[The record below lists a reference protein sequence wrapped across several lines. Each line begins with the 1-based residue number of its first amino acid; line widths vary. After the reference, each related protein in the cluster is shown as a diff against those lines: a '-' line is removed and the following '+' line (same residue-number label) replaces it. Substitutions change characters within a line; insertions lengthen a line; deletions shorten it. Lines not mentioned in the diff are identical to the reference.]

1 MTNSAN
7 TPIPHRRLPFR
18 PDIEGL
24 RAVAILLVVAAHAN
38 FPWFSGGFIGVDVFY
53 VLSGYLITG
62 LLLQEVRATQAIDFA
77 DFYARRF
84 RRLMPGLL
92 LMLVGTGIAAWLLV
106 APTDQPAQ
114 AIAAVSASVWLSNFH
129 FAFSDLGYF
138 TPGAETNLY
147 LHTWS
152 LGVEEQFYLIW
163 PALLAIG
170 LGVRKEGTHAAKYSR
185 LRAILIAIL
194 AASLLACIVWTRT
207 APLLAFYMMPARAW
221 QFALGALVF
230 LHFGSRDT
238 DTRPRDA
245 PQTTPHLLTVGWLG
259 LGSILAAAL
268 VLDAKTPYPGFW
280 ALLPSV
286 GTAAVLAAGTRRGSA
301 GVARLLAW
309 GPMQSIGRISYA
321 WYLWHWPVLLLGACV
336 IRTDIAINR
345 LGLVLLSLLIAS
357 ASYRWVEAPLRRRK
371 SLITRPRIAVAGA
384 FACMIIAASIGLRWH
399 NHAIDRLSDPDQQ
412 PFQAIRYD
420 APVIYTMPCDDWY
433 QSADVRPCT
442 FGPEDASHTAVILGD
457 SVGVQ
462 WFPAFAEIFG
472 KPDWRLLVLTKSSC
486 PIVDAPFFYARIG
499 RVFTECA
506 KWRQDALQFVA
517 SLKPDIVILGSTS
530 TYGFA
535 ESDWIEGTANVLRKI
550 DDAAKR
556 IVIMRSTP
564 VLPFDGPSCLA
575 PRSRLH
581 TLLTGTNGCSASAH
595 DGPSDDVF
603 HWLALA
609 AKKFPN
615 AKVVDMTD
623 SVCPAEVCRAELNG
637 MVVFRDTQHL
647 TAKFAASLS
656 GVLQSR
662 LGVPDLDESTPPRSP

>member
-1 MTNSAN
+1 MTSHAKA
-7 TPIPHRRLPFR
+7 PALHCRLPFR

-24 RAVAILLVVAAHAN
+24 RAVAILLVVAAHAG
-38 FPWFSGGFIGVDVFY
+38 FPWLSGGFVGVDVFY

-62 LLLQEVRATQAIDFA
+62 LLLQEVRATQAIHFA

-92 LMLVGTGIAAWLLV
+92 LMLIGTGMAAWLLV
-106 APTDQPAQ
+106 APSDQPAQ
-114 AIAAVSASVWLSNFH
+114 AMAAVTASAWLSNFH

-163 PALLAIG
+163 PALLAIS
-170 LGVRKEGTHAAKYSR
+170 LGVRKANTHVANNAR
-185 LRAILIAIL
+185 LRWILIAVF
-194 AASLLACIVWTRT
+194 AASLLLCIAWTRT

-221 QFALGALVF
+221 QFALGALAF
-230 LHFGSRDT
+230 LHFGSRDVGAQSHA
-238 DTRPRDA
+238 A
-245 PQTTPHLLTVGWLG
+245 PQGASNLPAVGWLG
-259 LGSILAAAL
+259 LGSILVAAL
-268 VLDAKTPYPGFW
+268 VLDAQTPYPSFW
-280 ALLPSV
+280 ALLPSL
-286 GTAAVLAAGTRRGSA
+286 GTAGVLVAGTRQTSA

-309 GPMQSIGRISYA
+309 RPMQSIGRVSYA

-336 IRTDIAINR
+336 IRTDIAVNR
-345 LGLVLLSLLIAS
+345 AGLVLLSLLIAF
-357 ASYRWVEAPLRRRK
+357 ASHRWVEAPLRREK
-371 SLITRPRIAVAGA
+371 SLISRPRVAVAGA
-384 FACMIIAASIGLRWH
+384 FACMILVASIGLRWH
-399 NHAIDRLSDPDQQ
+399 NRAIDRLSDPDQQ

-420 APVIYTMPCDDWY
+420 APAIYAMPCDDWY
-433 QSADVRPCT
+433 QSAEVKPCA
-442 FGPEDASHTAVILGD
+442 FGPENASHTAVVLGD

-462 WFPAFAEIFG
+462 WFPAFSEIFG
-472 KPDWRLLVLTKSSC
+472 KSQWRLLVLTKSSC

-499 RVFTECA
+499 RIFTECA
-506 KWRQDALQFVA
+506 KWRQDALQFIA
-517 SLKPDIVILGSTS
+517 NLKPDVVVLGSTS

-535 ESDWIEGTANVLRKI
+535 ESEWINGTADVLKKI
-550 DDAAKR
+550 SDAAKR

-581 TLLTGTNGCSASAH
+581 TLLVGANGCSAPAH
-595 DGPSDDVF
+595 DRRSDDVF
-603 HWLALA
+603 RWLGLA
-609 AKKFPN
+609 AEKFPN

-637 MVVFRDTQHL
+637 IVVFRDTQHL

-656 GVLQSR
+656 GALQRR
-662 LGVPDLDESTPPRSP
+662 LGVSGLDER

>member
-1 MTNSAN
+1 MTSRAEA
-7 TPIPHRRLPFR
+7 PAVHHRLPFR

-38 FPWFSGGFIGVDVFY
+38 FPWLSGGFVGVDVFY

-77 DFYARRF
+77 GFYARRF

-92 LMLVGTGIAAWLLV
+92 LMLIGTGAAAWLLV
-106 APTDQPAQ
+106 APADQPAQ
-114 AIAAVSASVWLSNFH
+114 AIAAVSASAWLSNFH
-129 FAFSDLGYF
+129 FAFSNLGYF

-163 PALLAIG
+163 PALLAVS
-170 LGVRKEGTHAAKYSR
+170 LGIWKGNAHAANYPR
-185 LRAILIAIL
+185 LKWILTAIL
-194 AASLLACIVWTRT
+194 AASLIACISWTQT

-230 LHFGSRDT
+230 LHFDSRDV
-238 DTRPRDA
+238 DAQPHDA
-245 PQTTPHLLTVGWLG
+245 PQATSKALGWLG

-268 VLDAKTPYPGFW
+268 VLDAQTPYPGFW
-280 ALLPSV
+280 ALLPSI
-286 GTAAVLAAGTRRGSA
+286 GTATVLAAGTRRQSA
-301 GVARLLAW
+301 GVAQLLAW
-309 GPMQSIGRISYA
+309 RPMQGIGRISYA

-345 LGLVLLSLLIAS
+345 LGLVLLSLLIAF
-357 ASYRWVEAPLRRRK
+357 ASYRWVEAPLRHK
-371 SLITRPRIAVAGA
+371 KYLISRPRIAVAGA
-384 FACMIIAASIGLRWH
+384 FACMIIVASIGLRWH
-399 NHAIDRLSDPDQQ
+399 NHAIDRLSDADQQ

-420 APVIYTMPCDDWY
+420 APAIYAMPCDDWY
-433 QSADVRPCT
+433 QSAEVKPCA
-442 FGPEDASHTAVILGD
+442 FGPEDAPHTAVILGD

-462 WFPAFAEIFG
+462 WFPAFSEIFG
-472 KPDWRLLVLTKSSC
+472 KPQWRLLVLTKSSC

-499 RVFTECA
+499 RLFTECT
-506 KWRQDALQFVA
+506 KWRQDALQFIVD
-517 SLKPDIVILGSTS
+517 LKPDIVVLGSTS

-535 ESDWIEGTANVLRKI
+535 ESEWIDGTSNVLRKI
-550 DDAAKR
+550 GDAAKR

-575 PRSRLH
+575 PRSSLH
-581 TLLTGTNGCSASAH
+581 KLLTGSNGCSAPAH
-595 DGPSDDVF
+595 DQRSDDVF

-609 AKKFPN
+609 AEKFPN

-662 LGVPDLDESTPPRSP
+662 LGMAGLDER

>member
-1 MTNSAN
+1 MTSHAEA
-7 TPIPHRRLPFR
+7 PAPHRRLPFR

-38 FPWFSGGFIGVDVFY
+38 VPWLPGGFVGVDVFY

-62 LLLQEVRATQAIDFA
+62 LLLQEVRATQTINFA

-92 LMLVGTGIAAWLLV
+92 LMLIVTGIAAWLLV
-106 APTDQPAQ
+106 APADQPAQ
-114 AIAAVSASVWLSNFH
+114 AMAAVSASAWLSNFH

-138 TPGAETNLY
+138 TPGAETNIY

-170 LGVRKEGTHAAKYSR
+170 LGTWKGGTRAATDPR
-185 LRAILIAIL
+185 LRWILIAIL
-194 AASLLACIVWTRT
+194 AASLLACILWTRT

-221 QFALGALVF
+221 QFALGALVS
-230 LHFGSRDT
+230 LHFHSRGDDAQSHGGS
-238 DTRPRDA
+238 
-245 PQTTPHLLTVGWLG
+245 QTTSSLSAMGWLG
-259 LGSILAAAL
+259 LGSILVAAL
-268 VLDAKTPYPGFW
+268 VLDARTPYPGFW
-280 ALLPSV
+280 ALLPSL
-286 GTAAVLAAGTRRGSA
+286 GTAAILAAGTRQTSA
-301 GVARLLAW
+301 GVAQLLASR
-309 GPMQSIGRISYA
+309 PMQSIGRISYA

-336 IRTDIAINR
+336 IRTDIAVNR
-345 LGLVLLSLLIAS
+345 LGLVLLSLLIAFV
-357 ASYRWVEAPLRRRK
+357 SYRWVEAPLRREK
-371 SLITRPRIAVAGA
+371 YLISRPHVAVAGA
-384 FACMIIAASIGLRWH
+384 FACMILVASIGLRWH
-399 NHAIDRLSDPDQQ
+399 NRAIDRLSDPDQQ
-412 PFQAIRYD
+412 PFQAVRYD
-420 APVIYTMPCDDWY
+420 APAIYAMPCDDWY
-433 QSADVRPCT
+433 QSAEVKPCD
-442 FGPEDASHTAVILGD
+442 FGPEDAPHTAVVLGD

-462 WFPAFAEIFG
+462 WFPALSEIFG
-472 KPDWRLLVLTKSSC
+472 KPQWRLLVLTKSSC
-486 PIVDAPFFYARIG
+486 PIVDTPFFYARIG

-506 KWRQDALQFVA
+506 KWRQDALQFIVD
-517 SLKPDIVILGSTS
+517 LKPDVVVLGSTS

-535 ESDWIEGTANVLRKI
+535 ENEWIDGTAAVLRKI
-550 DDAAKR
+550 GDAAKR

-575 PRSRLH
+575 PRSGLH
-581 TLLTGTNGCSASAH
+581 KLLTGSNGCSAPAH
-595 DGPSDDVF
+595 DQRSDDVF

-609 AKKFPN
+609 TQKFPN

-637 MVVFRDTQHL
+637 IVVFRDTQHL

-656 GVLQSR
+656 DALQSR
-662 LGVPDLDESTPPRSP
+662 LGVPGLDKR